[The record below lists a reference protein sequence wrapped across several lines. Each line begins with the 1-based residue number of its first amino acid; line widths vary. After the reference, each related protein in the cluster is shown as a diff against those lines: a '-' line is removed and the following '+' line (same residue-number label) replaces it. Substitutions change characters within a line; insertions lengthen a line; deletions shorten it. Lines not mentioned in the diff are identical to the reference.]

1 MREVARPI
9 HNGKYLRSNKYKSI
23 GRKILTEENE
33 GLFSF
38 W

>member
-1 MREVARPI
+1 MEEIARLI
-9 HNGKYLRSNKYKSI
+9 HDGKYLKSYKYKSI